1 METPRYVEKI
11 ILEPKASM
19 EMSSP
24 FKDVSVAF
32 NWLNRDYPI
41 YHEHTHWELLVV
53 MTGEI
58 SHNINGTERML
69 KRGEA
74 CLIRPTDQHSL
85 TLKGKQKKKQYQQ
98 VNFTFSDAFA
108 RKLLNIYDGYEKV
121 LRSSEPVT
129 FSLEDSELSMIYDK
143 ALLAQNLPKE
153 DYEMSTKVI
162 ISRAVATYFEQRIL
176 FDTAYPDWLNEFIK
190 YINNPIAFDKSTQEL
205 ATHTP
210 YSYSRLSTLFKQY
223 VGMTIVD
230 YMNGKKMVYAKRLLK
245 TTNFTT
251 LQISEQ
257 IGYSSLSSFN
267 HLFKDTFAITPSEYR
282 KRHKRLNKDE

>member
-1 METPRYVEKI
+1 MDAPKYVEKI

-41 YHEHTHWELLVV
+41 YHEHSHWELLVI

-58 SHNINGTERML
+58 CHNINGVERVL
-69 KRGEA
+69 KRGDA
-74 CLIRPTDQHSL
+74 CLIRPTDAHSL
-85 TLKGKQKKKQYQQ
+85 TFKGRQKKGDFQQ
-98 VNFTFSDAFA
+98 VNFTFSDSFA
-108 RKLLNIYDGYEKV
+108 RKLLNIYDSYEKV
-121 LRSSEPVT
+121 LTSPET
-129 FSLEDSELSMIYDK
+129 FIFSLEDSELSMIYDK
-143 ALLAQNLPKE
+143 ALLAQNLQKDE
-153 DYEMSTKVI
+153 YEMSTKII
-162 ISRAVATYFEQRIL
+162 ISRAIASYFEQRIL

-223 VGMTIVD
+223 VGTTIVD
-230 YMNGKKMVYAKRLLK
+230 YMNSKKMVYAKRLLK
-245 TTNFTT
+245 TTNYTT

-267 HLFKDTFAITPSEYR
+267 HLFKDTFAMTPSEYR
-282 KRHKRLNKDE
+282 KRHKSDRQM